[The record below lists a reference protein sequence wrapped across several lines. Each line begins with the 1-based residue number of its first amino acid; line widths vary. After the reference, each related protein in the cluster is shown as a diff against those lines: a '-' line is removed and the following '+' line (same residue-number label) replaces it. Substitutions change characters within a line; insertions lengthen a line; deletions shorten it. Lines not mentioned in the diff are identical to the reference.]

1 MEMPHVSI
9 EQRAR
14 IEPAFLVPCVAG
26 MAELAMGIEPATC

>member
-9 EQRAR
+9 DQRAR
-14 IEPAFLVPCVAG
+14 IELDFLVPRVAG

>member
-9 EQRAR
+9 DQRAR
-14 IEPAFLVPCVAG
+14 IEAAFIVPRVAG